1 MLGQSLINV
10 RKKRGLSQ
18 EYVAEKLSV
27 SRQTISNWE
36 TNKALP
42 DIYQAKKLSVLYNL
56 TLDELLNFDV
66 ELKRIEEEIKNT
78 NEEKENKIDWTKA
91 WGKKYP
97 VLITYQHKVE
107 ISKYALEIRKLLN
120 SLQREYGYSDL
131 DSMLV
136 LKDILYHE
144 WKSK

>member
-144 WKSK
+144 WKSI